1 MQARKFIVASAIVST
16 SLLGLAA
23 PAHALCDA
31 YSGTCA
37 TPPPGGGDG
46 EPIDGGTDQPGS
58 GVETPR
64 PDQESP
70 TGSNGGPTGSN
81 PDNVATPA
89 SLPFTGGEIALL
101 TALGAGALAGGA
113 ALVVAGRR
121 RDETA

>member
-1 MQARKFIVASAIVST
+1 MQARTFIVARAIVST

-31 YSGTCA
+31 YSGTYA

-46 EPIDGGTDQPGS
+46 ERIDSGTDQPGS

-64 PDQESP
+64 PYQEGTP
-70 TGSNGGPTGSN
+70 GS
-81 PDNVATPA
+81 
-89 SLPFTGGEIALL
+89 
-101 TALGAGALAGGA
+101 LAGGA